1 MLGIDEDRRVFYEGP
16 SNIGIAIW
24 PSPFVSVATPIRTD
38 QDLNSIPVQT
48 SVGQAS
54 LVFREDHFDPVTRIR
69 RGRFYNRAGA
79 TQPQMWS
86 VQAHPALPSDSRSVG
101 AGGLIKKLVFSSF
114 DFSARVNFKDLIAVG
129 SVALGVQGAMTLWRV
144 IAIEQISTGEDLVTL
159 KARSNLG
166 VIPEIAEERI
176 PGSART
182 LVVQCASNLIDT
194 AYRAGPESVIDR
206 CRDLSVAILG
216 AYFEQEI
223 PNAVKR
229 DLVDLAKIAASRDRG
244 LIENAA
250 RLIARLHSRGKPSEQ
265 NRLGVESPR
274 DADAA
279 LALECTSFLI
289 REVKWE
295 KI

>member
-166 VIPEIAEERI
+166 VIPEISGARGWSGSVIMAAIERFAAGLLSGI
-176 PGSART
+176 RPGGETLVFATEYFPTAPCERCSARPISRIGIS
-182 LVVQCASNLIDT
+182 LDANWMICLSLAIEILGFDIGGGSCVIDET
-194 AYRAGPESVIDR
+194 PRFLRPTNAHAYR
-206 CRDLSVAILG
+206 IL
-216 AYFEQEI
+216 
-223 PNAVKR
+223 
-229 DLVDLAKIAASRDRG
+229 
-244 LIENAA
+244 
-250 RLIARLHSRGKPSEQ
+250 
-265 NRLGVESPR
+265 
-274 DADAA
+274 
-279 LALECTSFLI
+279 
-289 REVKWE
+289 
-295 KI
+295 